1 MNKIYVKGYVG
12 NLGTKI
18 LIEKKS
24 DELAKHFS
32 KEYLHLLNKN
42 IDDTLKGGEIPS
54 LSMLENIIIDREK
67 ITKGGVLTAL
77 WKICERNKWGLTYNL
92 RSIPILQGTIEI
104 SNFFD
109 LNPYRLLT
117 DNAEIIAVDD
127 DKIVKD
133 NTSYESYSNLSAI
146 IEHMPDAF
154 AEIGETTSAK
164 KRVRID
170 GEVEAFLTKDYKDEI
185 DKIIPKWTK
194 MLS

>member
-18 LIEKKS
+18 LIEKKT

-42 IDDTLKGGEIPS
+42 IDDTLKDGETPS
-54 LSMLENIIIDREK
+54 LSMLENIVIDREK

-77 WKICERNKWGLTYNL
+77 WKICERNKWGLRYSL

-109 LNPYRLLT
+109 LNPYRLLSA
-117 DNAEIIAVDD
+117 NAEIIAVDD
-127 DKIVKD
+127 GNILND
-133 NTSYESYSNLSAI
+133 NTSYKLDSDLNVTNEWQC
-146 IEHMPDAF
+146 DTF
-154 AEIGETTSAK
+154 AEIGEIAHTK

-185 DKIIPKWTK
+185 DKIIPKFTK
-194 MLS
+194 SLL

>member
-109 LNPYRLLT
+109 LNP
-117 DNAEIIAVDD
+117 
-127 DKIVKD
+127 KD

>member
-18 LIEKKS
+18 LIEKKV

-42 IDDTLKGGEIPS
+42 IDDTLKDGEIPS

-77 WKICERNKWGLTYNL
+77 WKICERNKWGLTYSL
-92 RSIPILQGTIEI
+92 RNIPILQGTIEI

-117 DNAEIIAVDD
+117 DNAEIIVVNDD
-127 DKIVKD
+127 NIVND
-133 NTSYESYSNLSAI
+133 NTFCKSDFNSYVVNELMS
-146 IEHMPDAF
+146 DAF
-154 AEIGETTSAK
+154 AEIGEITSAK

-170 GEVEAFLTKDYKDEI
+170 GEVEAFLTKDFKDEI

-194 MLS
+194 MLL